1 MEKQP
6 KHWQQRLLTAGIW
19 TLAVAFFALSVQ
31 ADDKQQKPEK
41 AARQPI
47 ASVVP
52 QPTFYPILTE
62 HEQRVED
69 ELVKET
75 TGNFP
80 EIPLHEVITFFS
92 ELHNIPIQ
100 IQKKDLEEIGLSP
113 DEPVDVNLKD
123 ISLKNALDF
132 ILEPLNLTYVVDHN
146 MLLITSRQKAEQIFK
161 TRVYPVGDL
170 CSSSPEDYAVLEA
183 VILNARV
190 GRWSPAVMEQQIS
203 GYPAPYNKAGSNSL
217 NLKGGTISGYP
228 QSQSLVITQ
237 TYHAQKAIEKL
248 LEDLRTARA
257 AQQKAANKQ

>member
-1 MEKQP
+1 MLPQLKYRIFCLLGLLICGLVSTADAEEKQNANSKP
-6 KHWQQRLLTAGIW
+6 TAN
-19 TLAVAFFALSVQ
+19 TAA
-31 ADDKQQKPEK
+31 KPT
-41 AARQPI
+41 

-52 QPTFYPILTE
+52 QPTFYPVLTE
-62 HEQRVED
+62 REKRID
-69 ELVKET
+69 EELDKET

-80 EIPLHEVITFFS
+80 EIPLHEVITYFS
-92 ELHNIPIQ
+92 ELHNISIQ

-113 DEPVDVNLKD
+113 DEMIDVNLKE

-190 GRWSPAVMEQQIS
+190 GRWSPAVMEQLIAHS
-203 GYPAPYNKAGSNSL
+203 SPHPNAAVSNSL

-228 QSQSLVITQ
+228 QSQSLVISQ
-237 TYHAQKAIEKL
+237 TYHAHKAIEKL

-257 AQQKAANKQ
+257 AQQKVPNKN